1 MRKQQ
6 QETRERTNKN
16 TGFRRGRRWEYTV
29 GLYVIYA
36 MNPPTSTPSLWICLC
51 AHSDYSHQ
59 VWPLAWQVSLI
70 TYIADCLCLG
80 SKESSKFT
88 SPSLIRFEISPFF
101 LLPSF
106 TLQPSDN
113 KGGSCWNPSRQV
125 ITSLMDGESEGKGAN
140 TVKEQREGSEE
151 AQVIEVRK
159 NKKRNWGFFLA
170 HK

>member
-16 TGFRRGRRWEYTV
+16 IQEGKEVGIYCRPICHLCHESSHLNPISLNLSVCPQWLQPPGVTVCLTGVTHYLHRR
-29 GLYVIYA
+29 
-36 MNPPTSTPSLWICLC
+36 
-51 AHSDYSHQ
+51 
-59 VWPLAWQVSLI
+59 VSV
-70 TYIADCLCLG
+70 CLG
-80 SKESSKFT
+80 SKKPSKFT
-88 SPSLIRFEISPFF
+88 SPSLIQFEIPLFF

-113 KGGSCWNPSRQV
+113 KGGSCWSPSRQV
-125 ITSLMDGESEGKGAN
+125 ITSLMDGDSEGKGAN
-140 TVKEQREGSEE
+140 TVREQREGSEE
-151 AQVIEVRK
+151 VQVIEVRK